1 MQLGWRSPEGKKTFW
16 TWELLLGLFFL
27 LSKDTISTLVVP
39 SFLHPSF
46 DDYGSYAMTLP
57 KNVSSTQFL
66 GPSPFLRRPHEAW
79 YTPLSSTKLMP
90 AFPGA
95 WVLTGS
101 VSWIGGIEI
110 RKKNLTC
117 RIIYCDGPTWSSNL
131 SGKSP
136 SSKVFVHLQNISA
149 EIWLWDFPKQKSH
162 SNTAWF
168 TVVQW
173 LSSPAGPHYRSLW
186 MFLAKKQTCP
196 QGSLWPVANIQST
209 KRRSSKQ

>member
-66 GPSPFLRRPHEAW
+66 GPSPFLHRPHEAW

-101 VSWIGGIEI
+101 VSWIGGMEI

-117 RIIYCDGPTWSSNL
+117 RIIYCDGPTCSSNL

-149 EIWLWDFPKQKSH
+149 EIWLWDFPKQKSRA
-162 SNTAWF
+162 TP
-168 TVVQW
+168 TQ
-173 LSSPAGPHYRSLW
+173 P
-186 MFLAKKQTCP
+186 
-196 QGSLWPVANIQST
+196 GSLLYSDWAHLPGLITEAYGCSWQKNRHVPRGA
-209 KRRSSKQ
+209 RDL